1 MKNTQVVFTNK
12 ARCRDCYRCVRV
24 CPVKAI
30 QMRDNQA
37 FVVEEK
43 CIMCGTC
50 VRQCP
55 QQAKVFRNDLE
66 EAKIIVKEN
75 PVVAASIA
83 PSFAA
88 VFSNWQVNSFAS
100 ALRKLGF
107 SYVAETAVGAY
118 YISQKSGEIVEANP
132 DKNHFSTACPV
143 FVKYVEIYQPQA
155 IENLVPV
162 VSPMIAHSKIIKEKL
177 GGKAKVIFIGPCIAK
192 KGEIQRP
199 EYKGIVDCAL
209 TFAELKQWFEQEKID
224 LNNCEQSSFDDVVPG
239 KARYFPLAGGEIK
252 TREKSSDMLEPK
264 IVSISGF
271 DDINEALKNWTSD
284 GQGIFI
290 EPLFCSNGCINGPAT
305 DCAENLFERRKRIIS
320 YAVNKNEKADSSVT
334 LELSAGFNPQ
344 IIKEIEVTEEQIR
357 AQLEKTGKLNP
368 QDQLNCGA
376 CGYPSCREK
385 AIAVIRGMAEEQMCI
400 PYMRRLA
407 EQRTD
412 RIIETSP
419 NGIVIL
425 DDKLNVMSMNP
436 AFKKFFFC
444 TDAQY
449 GKRISSLMDPEP
461 FEILLNSDMKFNEQT
476 VTHEKYNII
485 CHQIMYCLR
494 EENQVVGIFVNITNS
509 QLTKEKLDQLRV
521 QTISQAR
528 ELYDNQ
534 LEMAQKIAQFLG
546 ESTAKGERLVA
557 NLMQLAED
565 ESQRKQKRRE

>member
-1 MKNTQVVFTNK
+1 MNNKQVVFTNK

-66 EAKIIVKEN
+66 EAKIIIKQN

-88 VFSNWQVNSFAS
+88 VFSNWQVNSLTS

-107 SYVAETAVGAY
+107 SYIAETAVGAY
-118 YISQKSGEIVEANP
+118 YISKKSGEIVEANP
-132 DKNHFSTACPV
+132 DRNHFSTACPV
-143 FVKYVEIYQPQA
+143 FVKYVELYQPQA
-155 IENLVPV
+155 IQHLVPV
-162 VSPMIAHSKIIKEKL
+162 VSPMIAHAKIIKEKL
-177 GGKAKVIFIGPCIAK
+177 GPKAKVIFIGPCIAK

-199 EYKGIVDCAL
+199 EYNGIVDCVL
-209 TFAELKQWFEQEKID
+209 TFAELKQWLEQENID
-224 LNNCEQSSFDDVVPG
+224 LNNCEQSAFDDVVG
-239 KARYFPLAGGEIK
+239 GNARFFPLAGGEIK
-252 TREKSSDMLEPK
+252 THEKGSDIIEPN

-271 DDINEALKNWTSD
+271 DDINEALENWTAE
-284 GQGIFI
+284 GQGTFI
-290 EPLFCSNGCINGPAT
+290 EPLFCPNGCINGPAA
-305 DCAENLFERRKRIIS
+305 DCSENLFERRKRIIS
-320 YAVNKNEKADSSVT
+320 YAANKKEKVDSLVRV
-334 LELSAGFNPQ
+334 ELSTGFTEHV
-344 IIKEIEVTEEQIR
+344 ISEKEIITEEQIR
-357 AQLEKTGKLNP
+357 DQLEKTGKSNP

-376 CGYPSCREK
+376 CGYQSCREK

-425 DDKLNVMSMNP
+425 DDKLNILSMNP
-436 AFKKFFFC
+436 AFRKFFFC

-449 GKRISSLMDPEP
+449 GKRISGLMDPEP
-461 FEILLNSDMKFNEQT
+461 FELLLNSDMKFNEQT
-476 VTHEKYNII
+476 VAHEKYNLI
-485 CHQIMYCLR
+485 CHQIMYCLK

-509 QLTKEKLDQLRV
+509 QLNKEKLDQLRA

-528 ELYDNQ
+528 ELFDNQ
-534 LEMAQKIAQFLG
+534 LDMAQKIAQFLG

-565 ESQRKQKRRE
+565 ESQRKQKK

>member
-66 EAKIIVKEN
+66 EAKLIVKEN
-75 PVVAASIA
+75 PIVAASIA

-88 VFSNWQVNSFAS
+88 VFSDWQVNSFAS

-107 SYVAETAVGAY
+107 TYIAETAVGAY

-143 FVKYVEIYQPQA
+143 FVRYVELYQPKA

-162 VSPMIAHSKIIKEKL
+162 VSPMIAHAKIIKEKL
-177 GGKAKVIFIGPCIAK
+177 GTNVKVIFIGPCIAK
-192 KGEIQRP
+192 KGEIQRT
-199 EYKGIVDCAL
+199 EYNGIVDCVL
-209 TFAELKQWFEQEKID
+209 TFTELKQWFEQEKID
-224 LNNCEQSSFDDVVPG
+224 LNNCEQSLFDDVVPG
-239 KARYFPLAGGEIK
+239 RARYFPLSGGEIR
-252 TREKSSDMLEPK
+252 THEKSTDMLEPK
-264 IVSISGF
+264 IVGISGF
-271 DDINEALKNWTSD
+271 EDINEALANWTAD
-284 GQGIFI
+284 GQGVFI
-290 EPLFCSNGCINGPAT
+290 EPLFCPSGCINGPAT
-305 DCAENLFERRKRIIS
+305 DCADNLFERRKRIIS
-320 YAVNKNEKADSSVT
+320 YASSKSEKADASIKI
-334 LELSAGFNPQ
+334 ELATGFRPATINEA
-344 IIKEIEVTEEQIR
+344 EITEEQIR

-412 RIIETSP
+412 KIIETSP

-425 DDKLNVMSMNP
+425 DDKLNILSMNP

-461 FEILLNSDMKFNEQT
+461 FEMLLNSDLKFNEQT
-476 VTHEKYNII
+476 VTHEKYNLI
-485 CHQIMYCLR
+485 CHQIMYRLP
-494 EENQVVGIFVNITNS
+494 EDEQVVGIFVNITNS
-509 QLTKEKLDQLRV
+509 QLNKEKLDNLRI
-521 QTISQAR
+521 QTIAQAR
-528 ELYDNQ
+528 ELFDNQ
-534 LEMAQKIAQFLG
+534 LDMAQKIAQFLG

-557 NLMQLAED
+557 NLMQLADD
-565 ESQRKQKRRE
+565 ESQKKQKKRD

>member
-1 MKNTQVVFTNK
+1 
-12 ARCRDCYRCVRV
+12 
-24 CPVKAI
+24 
-30 QMRDNQA
+30 MRDNQA

-66 EAKIIVKEN
+66 QAKSITKEN
-75 PVVAASIA
+75 AVVAASIA

-88 VFSNWQVNSFAS
+88 VFSQWQVNSLAS

-107 SYVAETAVGAY
+107 SYIAETAVGAY

-132 DKNHFSTACPV
+132 EKNHFSTACPV
-143 FVKYVEIYQPQA
+143 FVRYVELYQPQA
-155 IENLVPV
+155 IKNLVPV
-162 VSPMIAHSKIIKEKL
+162 VSPMIAHAKIIKEKL
-177 GGKAKVIFIGPCIAK
+177 GKKTKVIFIGPCIAK

-199 EYKGIVDCAL
+199 QYKGLVDCVL
-209 TFAELKQWFEQEKID
+209 TFTELKQWFEQEKID
-224 LNNCEQSSFDDVVPG
+224 LNNCEQSAFDDIVPG
-239 KARYFPLAGGEIK
+239 KARFFPLAGGEIK
-252 TREKSSDMLEPK
+252 THDEDSDMLEPN
-264 IVSISGF
+264 IVSITGF
-271 DDINEALKNWTSD
+271 DDINEALKNWSSN
-284 GQGIFI
+284 GQGTFI

-305 DCAENLFERRKRIIS
+305 DCTENLFERRKRIIS
-320 YAVNKNEKADSSVT
+320 YAADKNEKNDSLVKV
-334 LELSAGFNPQ
+334 ELSTGFKGHIPGENE
-344 IIKEIEVTEEQIR
+344 IITDEQIR
-357 AQLEKTGKLNP
+357 SQLEKTGKLNP
-368 QDQLNCGA
+368 EDQLNCGA

-425 DDKLNVMSMNP
+425 DDKLNILSMNP

-449 GKRISSLMDPEP
+449 GKRISVLMDPEP
-461 FEILLNSDMKFNEQT
+461 FELLLNSDVKFNEQT
-476 VTHEKYNII
+476 VTHDKYNLI
-485 CHQIMYCLR
+485 CHQIMYCLH
-494 EENQVVGIFVNITNS
+494 EEKQIIGIFVNITNS
-509 QLTKEKLDQLRV
+509 QLNKEKLDQLRV

-528 ELYDNQ
+528 ELFDNQ
-534 LEMAQKIAQFLG
+534 LDMAQKIAQFLG

-565 ESQRKQKRRE
+565 ESHRKKQK